1 MKNNKRNIKTKNNL
15 NQFIIAVTI
24 IILSILI
31 GYITKENELSE
42 DVSNYNTKTNIINDT
57 NINDIPEYSGEIVI
71 TINNDIP
78 YFEEK
83 DISNEDFEYYS
94 NLDEL
99 GRAGVAFANICKYTM
114 PPKDTKRGSLSYK
127 PTGWEQYLY
136 GENNSKHLYERCHLI
151 AWQLGNEN
159 NNKRNLLTGT
169 SQMNSAMIEYENI
182 VANWIKLKN
191 KENKDYHVLYRVTP
205 IYKESNLLASGVQM
219 ESWSI
224 EDNGTGIHFN
234 VYCYNV
240 QPGIVIDYATGE
252 SHAE

>member
-83 DISNEDFEYYS
+83 DIS
-94 NLDEL
+94 
-99 GRAGVAFANICKYTM
+99 
-114 PPKDTKRGSLSYK
+114 
-127 PTGWEQYLY
+127 
-136 GENNSKHLYERCHLI
+136 
-151 AWQLGNEN
+151 
-159 NNKRNLLTGT
+159 
-169 SQMNSAMIEYENI
+169 
-182 VANWIKLKN
+182 
-191 KENKDYHVLYRVTP
+191 
-205 IYKESNLLASGVQM
+205 LAIDGM
-219 ESWSI
+219 
-224 EDNGTGIHFN
+224 
-234 VYCYNV
+234 
-240 QPGIVIDYATGE
+240 GIVFYSPETNREIPEGSNFFA
-252 SHAE
+252 A